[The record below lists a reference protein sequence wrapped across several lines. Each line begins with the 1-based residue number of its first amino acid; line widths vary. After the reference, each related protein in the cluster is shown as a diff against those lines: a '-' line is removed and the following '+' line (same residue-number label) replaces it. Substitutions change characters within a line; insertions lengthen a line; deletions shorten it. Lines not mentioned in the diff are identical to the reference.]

1 MLIAIHCDWSK
12 VQTVLM
18 PAFMKIHAVFTSQT
32 VGPADP
38 FQFDY
43 ACTFSVT
50 VRPRSFLNPKWKL
63 LQSTKN
69 QHSRFFSTP
78 RVCVAIVSC
87 KKERN
92 AATKCFQLV
101 NYFSLRKIPSLMD
114 VCGLIEH
121 SRLH

>member
-50 VRPRSFLNPKWKL
+50 VRPRSFFKTQNGNFY
-63 LQSTKN
+63 N
-69 QHSRFFSTP
+69 QQKTNIPGFFP
-78 RVCVAIVSC
+78 HV
-87 KKERN
+87 
-92 AATKCFQLV
+92 
-101 NYFSLRKIPSLMD
+101 Y
-114 VCGLIEH
+114 VCGNCVM
-121 SRLH
+121 